1 MTTMMMAFEF
11 LGNQTMHR
19 RGGGGHTNNNNYQS
33 VLVISL
39 PSGVVVK
46 IKTERVKKREEVA

>member
-1 MTTMMMAFEF
+1 MMMAFEF
-11 LGNQTMHR
+11 LGNITKYR
-19 RGGGGHTNNNNYQS
+19 RGGGGHTNNNNYQF

-46 IKTERVKKREEVA
+46 RKTEREKSAW